1 MKHNGHDTTTWKQ
14 HQKTASDMVEK
25 REHATAYGYIGQG
38 LAPLWRL
45 ADCATDGLTAH
56 LQVPAPRPAFAL
68 SCAVRATVHRSVL
81 CGQDMFECR
90 HVYIF
95 ERVDALERRSGDL
108 SLRQSRVGAHQRPHP
123 RSAACNHTFSAF
135 AHCMMILCVC
145 ARPHAVHVCTC
156 CRAHTQRT
164 PEMLACT
171 LPRHM
176 ATR

>member
-1 MKHNGHDTTTWKQ
+1 
-14 HQKTASDMVEK
+14 MVEK

-81 CGQDMFECR
+81 CSLLCGQDMFECR

-123 RSAACNHTFSAF
+123 RSAACLGSLYHDSLSLCETTRGTRVHKMPSTHTKDA
-135 AHCMMILCVC
+135 
-145 ARPHAVHVCTC
+145 
-156 CRAHTQRT
+156 
-164 PEMLACT
+164 
-171 LPRHM
+171 
-176 ATR
+176 

>member
-1 MKHNGHDTTTWKQ
+1 MKHNGQDTTTWKQ

-68 SCAVRATVHRSVL
+68 SCAARATVHRSVL
-81 CGQDMFECR
+81 CGQDLFECR

-108 SLRQSRVGAHQRPHP
+108 SLRQSRVGAHQRPHH
-123 RSAACNHTFSAF
+123 RSAACNHTFSTL
-135 AHCMMILCVC
+135 AHCIMTLSLSVRDHTRHTC
-145 ARPHAVHVCTC
+145 AQDGEDTRKGRLRCRHAS
-156 CRAHTQRT
+156 
-164 PEMLACT
+164 
-171 LPRHM
+171 
-176 ATR
+176 